1 VEAVNQLADSD
12 GVVQHG
18 TSRFGRWLRQRR
30 TRFALWIAAV
40 EAIIVAVFHDVSRW
54 TVIALAI
61 VAVAIYAAAGRSSRS
76 DSLRQLSWIFAASQL
91 LAVIAAILA
100 FIVFWT
106 AIIAVAIFAVI
117 ALWFVFT
124 DRR

>member
-1 VEAVNQLADSD
+1 MVTDSS
-12 GVVQHG
+12 QMIEHR
-18 TSRFGRWLRQRR
+18 TSRPGRWLHARR
-30 TRFALWIAAV
+30 TRIALWTAAV
-40 EAIIVAVFHDVSRW
+40 EAIIVAVFHDVSRF

-61 VAVAIYAAAGRSSRS
+61 VGVVLYWFAGRESRS
-76 DSLRQLSWIFAASQL
+76 DTFHQTSWIFAVSQL

-106 AIIAVAIFAVI
+106 AIIAVCIFALV
-117 ALWFVFT
+117 ALFFVFT

>member
-1 VEAVNQLADSD
+1 MSDAVVE
-12 GVVQHG
+12 HG
-18 TSRFGRWLRQRR
+18 SSRPARWLRERR
-30 TRFALWIAAV
+30 VRIALSIAAV
-40 EAIIVAVFHDVSRW
+40 EAIIVAVFHDVSQW
-54 TVIALAI
+54 TVVGLAI
-61 VAVAIYAAAGRSSRS
+61 LAVALYVFAGRESRS
-76 DSLRQLSWIFAASQL
+76 LTFRQVTWIFAASQL

-106 AIIAVAIFAVI
+106 AIIAVVIFAIV

>member
-1 VEAVNQLADSD
+1 MSDLAGGK
-12 GVVQHG
+12 GVVDQPS
-18 TSRFGRWLRQRR
+18 SRFGRWLRARR
-30 TRFALWIAAV
+30 NRFALTIAAL
-40 EAIIVAVFHDVSRW
+40 EAIIVAVFHDVSRI
-54 TVIALAI
+54 TVIVLAALA
-61 VAVAIYAAAGRSSRS
+61 VVIYFGSGRNAKS
-76 DSLRQLSWIFAASQL
+76 DSLRQLSWIFAVSQL